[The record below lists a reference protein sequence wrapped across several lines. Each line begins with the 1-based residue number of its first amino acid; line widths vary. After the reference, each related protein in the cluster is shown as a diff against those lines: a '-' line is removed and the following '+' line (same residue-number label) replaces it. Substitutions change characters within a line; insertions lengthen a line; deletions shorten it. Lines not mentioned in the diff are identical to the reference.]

1 MNNGADILVT
11 DPIVIGTSTVA
22 NIHIDAMSEEA
33 PMLALSGT
41 IGISHATEDTIMNAL
56 IPESTNNVDN
66 VKSTETA
73 FGEANSGGAMDHYG
87 ITENLTWV
95 SEV

>member
-1 MNNGADILVT
+1 
-11 DPIVIGTSTVA
+11 
-22 NIHIDAMSEEA
+22 
-33 PMLALSGT
+33 
-41 IGISHATEDTIMNAL
+41 MNAL
-56 IPESTNNVDN
+56 VPETND
-66 VKSTETA
+66 KSTDTV